1 MNIGVFSK
9 LQMAGGSEFRCAEM
23 CNGISEHTEH
33 NSFLLSEEKIPDR
46 IKKVLKPEVNA
57 CENVFLPKPTNLESL
72 YEMDA
77 LLIVNTDSKDFTS
90 LDYWM
95 GRSPRH
101 GVTKLS
107 IKKMK
112 QMIFLFNFIVSPSRH
127 LDSIYKYNKDL
138 KIITANHK
146 FFLEI
151 GKQDRYENVRH
162 IPRMQL
168 NSPIDCARYDP
179 SKTKSD
185 KIRIGEHSKSLS
197 NKWNKEWPKLI
208 KMCNERLGD
217 KICFDFMGMPKD
229 LAKKIE
235 GIDNVRVRKE
245 DEITVSKYLSGIDI
259 FCFFLDF
266 KREEPWARC
275 TAEAMVSGCP
285 VLTSP
290 KGGNPDQVTEGN
302 NGFLCKDTKSF
313 FQKIV
318 YLVEHKEALEK
329 MSENARHASRN
340 FATEKVIGK
349 FMDYI
354 S

>member
-1 MNIGVFSK
+1 MNIGIFSK
-9 LQMAGGSEFRCAEM
+9 FNMSGGSEFRCAEM
-23 CNGISEHTEH
+23 CNGIVRHTRH
-33 NSFLLSEEKIPDR
+33 DSFLLAEGDIPSR
-46 IKKVLKPEVNA
+46 IKKILDPKVKLYK
-57 CENVFLPKPTNLESL
+57 NVFVPEPKNLEKM

-101 GVTKLS
+101 GVTKFS

-138 KIITANHK
+138 KIITANRK

-168 NSPIDCARYDP
+168 NSPIDGALYAFP
-179 SKTKSD
+179 KTKSD
-185 KIRIGEHSKSLS
+185 KIRVGVHSKGLS
-197 NKWNKEWPKLI
+197 NKWNKDWPKLI
-208 KMCNERLGD
+208 KMCNERFGE
-217 KICFDFMGMPKD
+217 KIFFDFMGMPKD
-229 LAKKIE
+229 LAKKVR
-235 GIDNVRVRKE
+235 GVDNVKVRKE
-245 DEITVSKYLSGIDI
+245 DEIPVSEYLSGIDI
-259 FCFFLDF
+259 YCFFLDF

-285 VLTSP
+285 VLATP
-290 KGGNPDQVTEGN
+290 RGGNPDQITEGC
-302 NGFLCKDTKSF
+302 NGFLCKDTNSF

-318 YLVEHKEALEK
+318 YLVEHEK
-329 MSENARHASRN
+329 LINIMSGNAKFSSRD
-340 FATEKVIGK
+340 FVTQKVIEK
-349 FMDYI
+349 FINYL
-354 S
+354 